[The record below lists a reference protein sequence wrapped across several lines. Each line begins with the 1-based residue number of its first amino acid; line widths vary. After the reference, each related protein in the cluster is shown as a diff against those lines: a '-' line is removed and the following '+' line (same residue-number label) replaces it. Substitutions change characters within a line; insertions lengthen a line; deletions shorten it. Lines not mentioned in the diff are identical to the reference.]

1 MHTQPTLKELYTKYN
16 TNPTKGL
23 SAEQVLLNQETFGKN
38 KIESTPPKSI
48 YTQILEAFKE
58 PMVLLLVIAGILAL
72 SINSYEYFAGGE
84 ANFLEC
90 LGIFIAIFL
99 SIAITLIMENKS
111 QKAFEALHKMT
122 EGNKI
127 KTMRNGAIS
136 MVAQEDLA
144 PGDII
149 FLESGNKIPCDCRII
164 SAKELM
170 SDESSLTGESMHVL
184 KDEELHNKQISN
196 TYENMLYSG
205 CFVTQGS
212 AKAICVAVG
221 LESEFGKVAKELNL
235 SYKDTTPLQEKLKR
249 LGAKITI
256 FGAVA
261 ASLAFVL
268 QVVFFILRG
277 EVALEL
283 VSEAFISSV
292 VLIVAAVPEGLPTIV
307 AVSLALNVI
316 KLSKQNALVKKL
328 IACETIGC
336 VNVICSDKTGT
347 LTKNQMSVEHFFI
360 HNKKIELNNKQD
372 LEEKSL
378 SLILENCALNST
390 ADLEQKGDKIL
401 FLGNPT
407 ECALLVHAKKYGC
420 DYRSLRENAEI
431 LHSFPF
437 SSQTKNMITLAK
449 MHKSIIAYTKGSPE
463 KILELCADMDCGLV
477 SQIKKEITY
486 FQKQAFRVIAFAHRE
501 LQEASFIREEVERDF
516 IFDGFVAIADPLR
529 EDVYDAVCKAKEAG
543 ISLKILTGDNLET
556 AKAIGTQ
563 LHLLEQG
570 GIAIEA
576 SELEAMSEEDFSKIL
591 GQVKIVARSTP
602 STKMRIVKELKRQG
616 NVVALTGD
624 GINDA
629 PALKNA
635 DVGIAMGISGTEVS
649 KEASDVVLLDD
660 SFSTIIRAITWGRG
674 IYQNFQRFIQFQLT
688 VNLSSVIIVL
698 FAVVMGFSAPFSA
711 LQLLW
716 VNLIMDGPPALTLGL
731 EPVSKNLL
739 KYKPTKRDANIIT
752 KSMLGLIVVSG
763 VFISFVC
770 LVQYFWNFLGASE
783 EEKGSVLFTL
793 FVVMVLFNA
802 FNARELHNE
811 SIFKNLG
818 ANYLMLLTFV
828 VTFALQVL
836 IVQFGGE
843 AFKTNPLEFLMWV
856 KIVLVG
862 FSVIV
867 VGEIMRLCYRFVLK
881 WND

>member
-1 MHTQPTLKELYTKYN
+1 MHTQPTLEELYTKYH
-16 TNPTKGL
+16 TSPISGL
-23 SAEQVLLNQETFGKN
+23 STEQVLLNQQAFGKN
-38 KIESTPPKSI
+38 QIDSSPPKPI
-48 YTQILEAFKE
+48 YMQILEAFKE
-58 PMVLLLVIAGILAL
+58 PMVLLLVFAWVLAL
-72 SINSYEYFAGGE
+72 SINSYEYFANKE

-99 SIAITLIMENKS
+99 SIGITLIMENKS

-127 KTMRNGAIS
+127 KTLRNGSIS
-136 MVAQEDLA
+136 RVAQEDLVL
-144 PGDII
+144 GDII
-149 FLESGNKIPCDCRII
+149 FLESGDKIPSDCRII

-170 SDESSLTGESMHVL
+170 SGESSLTGESMHVL
-184 KDEELHNKQISN
+184 KSEELGKQQMSN

-205 CFVTQGS
+205 CFITQGS

-221 LESEFGKVAKELNL
+221 LESEFGKVAKELNK
-235 SYKDTTPLQEKLKR
+235 SYKDSTPLQEKLKK
-249 LGAKITI
+249 LGTKITI

-261 ASLAFVL
+261 ASLAFIL
-268 QVVFFILRG
+268 QVVFFVLRG
-277 EVALEL
+277 EIALEL

-316 KLSKQNALVKKL
+316 KMSKQNALVKKL

-360 HNKKIELNNKQD
+360 HNKRVELKNK
-372 LEEKSL
+372 EEMEKEL
-378 SLILENCALNST
+378 GLILENCALNST

-407 ECALLVHAKKYGC
+407 ECALLVHAKNFGC
-420 DYRSLRENAEI
+420 DYRNLRENAEI
-431 LHSFPF
+431 LQVFPF
-437 SSQTKNMITLAK
+437 SSQAKNMITLAK

-463 KILELCADMDCGLV
+463 KILDLCVDMDCSLLA
-477 SQIKKEITY
+477 QIKKEITY
-486 FQKQAFRVIAFAHRE
+486 FQKQAYRVIAFAHRE
-501 LQEASFIREEVERDF
+501 LKEIATNREEIEKEFV
-516 IFDGFVAIADPLR
+516 FDGFVAIADPLR
-529 EDVYDAVCKAKEAG
+529 EDVYEAVLRAKEAG

-556 AKAIGTQ
+556 AKAIGAK
-563 LHLLEQG
+563 LHLLEKG
-570 GIAIEA
+570 GVAIEA
-576 SELEAMSEEDFSKIL
+576 SELEAMSEEEFSKSLQNI
-591 GQVKIVARSTP
+591 KIVARSTP
-602 STKMRIVKELKRQG
+602 STKMRIVKELKKQG

-731 EPVSKNLL
+731 EPISKNLL
-739 KYKPTKRDANIIT
+739 KYKPTKRNANIIT

-763 VFISFVC
+763 IFISFVC
-770 LVQYFWNFLGASE
+770 LAQYFWNFLGASE

-818 ANYLMLLTFV
+818 ANYWMVLTFV
-828 VTFALQVL
+828 LTFILQVL

-843 AFKTNPLEFLMWV
+843 AFKTSPLELLMWG
-856 KIVLVG
+856 KIMAVG
-862 FSVIV
+862 ASVIV
-867 VGEIMRLCYRFVLK
+867 LGEIMRFCYRVIFKV
-881 WND
+881 N